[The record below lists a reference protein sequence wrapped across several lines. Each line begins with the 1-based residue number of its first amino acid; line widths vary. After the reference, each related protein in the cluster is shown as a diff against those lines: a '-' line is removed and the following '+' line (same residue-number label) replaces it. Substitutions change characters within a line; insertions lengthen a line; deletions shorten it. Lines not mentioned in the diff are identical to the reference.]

1 MLGAR
6 TGGRRFEDAKRF
18 PDITRT
24 YAVAMTII
32 G

>member
-1 MLGAR
+1 VAV
-6 TGGRRFEDAKRF
+6 EDAKRF

-24 YAVAMTII
+24 YAVAVEEMTII